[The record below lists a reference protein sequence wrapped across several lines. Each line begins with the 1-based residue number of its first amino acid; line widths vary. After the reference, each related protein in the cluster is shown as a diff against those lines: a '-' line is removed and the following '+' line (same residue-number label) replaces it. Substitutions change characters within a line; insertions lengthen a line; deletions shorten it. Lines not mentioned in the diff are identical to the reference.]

1 MKAVR
6 LHGRGGP
13 EQLVYEDAPPPE
25 VRPTDA
31 LVRVRATGITPTELD
46 WVETWES
53 GGRPR
58 RFPIPGHELC
68 GVVEEVPAGAPV
80 SVGDEVYGLTE
91 WDRDGTLAQ
100 YTAMRATDLA
110 PKPVSVDHAAAAT
123 LPLSALTAWQ
133 ALVRHAGLAAGQ
145 TVLIHG
151 AAGGVGS
158 FAVQL
163 ARHLG
168 ARVVGTASPNNRGF
182 VGDLGADDFV
192 DYTATKFEKVVS
204 DVDVVLDTVGGD
216 TLARSFAVVRPGGTL
231 VSIAEAPDPGRAR
244 ERDVRAVFFI
254 VEPSRPDLLEI
265 SRLVDGGRLRPIV
278 SAVLPLAEARRAYE
292 QGLGGHNRGKIVLLV
307 DT

>member
-1 MKAVR
+1 
-6 LHGRGGP
+6 
-13 EQLVYEDAPPPE
+13 
-25 VRPTDA
+25 
-31 LVRVRATGITPTELD
+31 
-46 WVETWES
+46 
-53 GGRPR
+53 
-58 RFPIPGHELC
+58 
-68 GVVEEVPAGAPV
+68 V

-91 WDRDGTLAQ
+91 WDRDGTLAE
-100 YTAMRATDLA
+100 YTAMRAADLA
-110 PKPVSVDHAAAAT
+110 PQPVSVDHVAAAT

-168 ARVVGTASPNNRGF
+168 ARVVGTASPGNRAF
-182 VGDLGADDFV
+182 VGDLGADEFV

-204 DVDVVLDTVGGD
+204 GVDVVLDTVGGD
-216 TLARSFAVVRPGGTL
+216 TLARSFSVIRPGGTL
-231 VSIAEAPDPGRAR
+231 VSIAEAPDPDRAR

-265 SRLVDGGRLRPIV
+265 SRLVDEGRLRPIV
-278 SAVLPLAEARRAYE
+278 STVLPLAEARRAYE
-292 QGLGGHNRGKIVLLV
+292 QGLAGHNRGKIVLLM